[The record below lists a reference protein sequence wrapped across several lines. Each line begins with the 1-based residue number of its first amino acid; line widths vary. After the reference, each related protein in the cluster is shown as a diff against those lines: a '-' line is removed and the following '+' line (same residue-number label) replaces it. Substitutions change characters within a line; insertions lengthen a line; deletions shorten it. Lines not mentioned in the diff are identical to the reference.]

1 MILLLVSTII
11 FGVLTVVSLLISY
24 YVTIMMNESASDDPP
39 RVNNVIMTQ
48 TALLIQIVV
57 NAVGDLLTL
66 IKDIFKSIPVGIYLY
81 CIYIQ

>member
-11 FGVLTVVSLLISY
+11 FGLLTVISLLISY

-39 RVNNVIMTQ
+39 RVNSVIMTQ
-48 TALLIQIVV
+48 TALLIQVVV

-66 IKDIFKSIPVGIYLY
+66 VTSSFFEFVSIYKKI
-81 CIYIQ
+81 